1 VVPSLDLQTGLLP
14 LGRHVCTADE
24 VEIAFVK
31 DTSFSGSATRA
42 AIWNDWND
50 ALATLQSA
58 VTVHAAW
65 IGGSFTTSK
74 LDPEDIDVTFIINGT
89 DMRQRSAP
97 EQRIITV
104 FDGRHQ
110 VEAVLGLKV
119 DSYVIPWECLPQPAP
134 GLSYVQD
141 YYLWVRGYWDD
152 WWQRARQ
159 TPKGSPP
166 LPDDALPRRG
176 YLEVLASDY
185 IC

>member
-1 VVPSLDLQTGLLP
+1 MIPPLIQTTGLLP
-14 LGRHVCTADE
+14 LGRHVCSADE
-24 VEIAFVK
+24 VEVGFVK
-31 DTSFSGSATRA
+31 DRAFAGSATRA

-74 LDPEDIDVTFIINGT
+74 LDPGDIDVTFIINGAN
-89 DMRQRSAP
+89 MRHRSAA
-97 EQRIITV
+97 EQQIITL

-119 DSYVIPWECLPQPAP
+119 DSYVIPWECLPASLP
-134 GLSYVQD
+134 GVNYVQD
-141 YYLWVRGYWDD
+141 YYLRVRGYWDD
-152 WWQRARQ
+152 WWQRAPQ

-166 LPDDALPRRG
+166 VPGASLPRRG
-176 YLEVLASDY
+176 YLEVLVDEY